1 MARPCLNDTGR
12 EQQLDLIKM
21 ISCIAVVGLH
31 CLRSDPFW
39 LCTLIYQLCAFAV
52 PCFFM
57 SSGYILLNRQSI
69 DYRYA
74 FRKIFGIVRVVVLWH
89 ILLYGVEFLVEVAR
103 EGFQLQKGME
113 TAILCGKNI
122 IRCLLQKGPI
132 WQFWYLGALCLLY
145 LCLPILQK
153 LLRLKEGTSRGWA
166 FWSVTVV
173 VCVAIQ
179 GASMIAGRSIQEGV
193 IQSFRLWT
201 WLQYFVLGGLMP
213 ALVGRMKEKVTM
225 GVHVVVLLVLTAA
238 SVASRWAQDQLL
250 FHIGKVEYFYDAPLT
265 IAWVMAL
272 FSFISRCHMAGWLRT
287 VVRWSTPMIMGV
299 YIVHVEVRALL
310 ISVVSQDTGGMLL
323 ILAVAVLSIS
333 AFVAF
338 LLSKLP
344 FGKYLIQI

>member
-153 LLRLKEGTSRGWA
+153 LLRLKEGTSRGWV

-213 ALVGRMKEKVTM
+213 ALVGRMKEKVPM

-250 FHIGKVEYFYDAPLT
+250 FHTGNRGTVVYADDHGRVYRPCGGPGLVDIGRQSGYRRDAADPGGGCAFDLCFRGFPAEQAPLWE
-265 IAWVMAL
+265 IL
-272 FSFISRCHMAGWLRT
+272 D
-287 VVRWSTPMIMGV
+287 PNMI
-299 YIVHVEVRALL
+299 
-310 ISVVSQDTGGMLL
+310 
-323 ILAVAVLSIS
+323 
-333 AFVAF
+333 F
-338 LLSKLP
+338 
-344 FGKYLIQI
+344 